1 MKQDNSEIPE
11 RYLPTLAIWHNLL
24 RFWTEPS
31 LLGKKIPPDWTI
43 ATNFYHGVRR
53 EYNKELLE
61 ILDGG
66 GDAYTKIQ
74 KIRTLIAD

>member
-1 MKQDNSEIPE
+1 MKLNNTEIPE

-31 LLGKKIPPDWTI
+31 HVGRKIPPEWAI

-53 EYNKELLE
+53 EYEKGLLE
-61 ILDGG
+61 VLDGG

-74 KIRTLIAD
+74 KIRTLIAN

>member
-1 MKQDNSEIPE
+1 MKLNNTEIPE

-31 LLGKKIPPDWTI
+31 LSGKKIPPELAI
-43 ATNFYHGVRR
+43 VTNFYHGIRR

-66 GDAYTKIQ
+66 GDAYTKIH
-74 KIRTLIAD
+74 KIRALIAD

>member
-1 MKQDNSEIPE
+1 MKPETQDIPD
-11 RYLPTLAIWHNLL
+11 RYKPTLAIWHNLL

-31 LLGKKIPPDWTI
+31 HSGKKIPPEWAI
-43 ATNFYHGVRR
+43 ATYFYHGVRR
-53 EYNKELLE
+53 EHDKEILE

-74 KIRTLIAD
+74 KIRTLIAN